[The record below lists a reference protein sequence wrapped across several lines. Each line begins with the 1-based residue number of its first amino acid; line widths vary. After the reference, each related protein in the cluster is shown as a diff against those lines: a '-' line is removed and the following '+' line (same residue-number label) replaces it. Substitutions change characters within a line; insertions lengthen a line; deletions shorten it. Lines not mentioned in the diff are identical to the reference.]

1 MSETPSRRVRFV
13 LGLGGLVA
21 TAAGL
26 DTAIRGA
33 RSIIGEPLASARLES
48 ELRFYA
54 GIYVAYGA
62 ALLRAARRA
71 DTDAAEVAS
80 LATALFAGGAARAVG
95 WARAG
100 RPHPGQIALL
110 AIELAGPPAL
120 VIAQRRTQR

>member
-1 MSETPSRRVRFV
+1 V
-13 LGLGGLVA
+13 LALGGLVA

-33 RSIIGEPLASARLES
+33 RSVIGEPLASVRLES

-62 ALLRAARRA
+62 ALLRAARRTE
-71 DTDAAEVAS
+71 TDAGEVER
-80 LATALFAGGAARAVG
+80 LAAALFAGGTARAVG

-100 RPHPGQIALL
+100 RPHPGQLALL

-120 VIAQRRTQR
+120 VAAQRRMQP

>member
-1 MSETPSRRVRFV
+1 MRFV

-71 DTDAAEVAS
+71 DTDTDAAEVAR